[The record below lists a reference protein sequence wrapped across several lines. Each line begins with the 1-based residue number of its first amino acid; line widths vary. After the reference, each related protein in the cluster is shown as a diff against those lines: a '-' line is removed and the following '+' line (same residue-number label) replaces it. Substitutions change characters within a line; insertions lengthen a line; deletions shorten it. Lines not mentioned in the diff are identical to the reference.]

1 MRGPNSST
9 RGFTLIEL
17 VVSAALGVLVM
28 ALVGGMLVST
38 LNAQSSVRAAAQS
51 SNTGQLVAKALTR
64 DVRGARDLTTAV
76 PFAGT
81 CLLRLT
87 VVDNALTVPVSV
99 RFVAWYFG
107 NGEIRTRRS
116 TIAIPDPVSPTAV
129 TTAWTLLATGVQRS
143 GSTPVF
149 TANGPQVGLTFTVA
163 GSAGAPVLI
172 QTTAISRQPW
182 PTASPGVSSPCS

>member
-1 MRGPNSST
+1 MRGPSLST

-28 ALVGGMLVST
+28 ALIGGLLVST

-64 DVRGARDLTTAV
+64 DVRGARDLSTAV
-76 PFAGT
+76 PFVGT

-87 VVDNALTVPVSV
+87 VVDNALTTPVSV

-116 TIAIPDPVSPTAV
+116 TIAIADPASPAAV
-129 TTAWTLLATGVQRS
+129 TATWTQLATGVQRS

-149 TANGPQVGLTFTVA
+149 VTTGSQVGLTFTVA
-163 GSAGAPVLI
+163 GAAGAPVLI
-172 QTTAISRQPW
+172 QTTETSRQPR
-182 PTASPGVSSPCS
+182 PTASPGVSLPCS

>member
-51 SNTGQLVAKALTR
+51 SNSGQLVAKALTR
-64 DVRGARDLTTAV
+64 DVRGARDLITDV

-81 CLLRLT
+81 CLLRVT
-87 VVDNALTVPVSV
+87 VVDSALTAPVSV

-143 GSTPVF
+143 GSSPVF
-149 TANGPQVGLTFTVA
+149 TASGSQVALTFTVA
-163 GSAGAPVLI
+163 DPAGAPVLI
-172 QTTAISRQPW
+172 QTTATSRQPS

>member
-1 MRGPNSST
+1 MRGSSSST

-17 VVSAALGVLVM
+17 LVSAALGVLVM
-28 ALVGGMLVST
+28 VLVGGMLVST

-64 DVRGARDLTTAV
+64 DVRGARDLTTAI

-87 VVDNALTVPVSV
+87 VVDNALTAPVSV
-99 RFVAWYFG
+99 HFVAWYFG

-116 TIAIPDPVSPTAV
+116 NIAIADPVSPAAV

-149 TANGPQVGLTFTVA
+149 TASGSQVGLTFTVA
-163 GSAGAPVLI
+163 GSTGAPVLI
-172 QTTAISRQPW
+172 QTTDTSRQPM
-182 PTASPGVSSPCS
+182 PTAGPGSSTSCS